1 MNRPRTLT
9 MAAITSAVTAGLL
22 MAVMPASADTTDHS
36 RVTLAGRAVLPAATY
51 APGPP
56 AGTLLPP
63 GVVNGI
69 TFPLPSQPVQGLSSV
84 IDGREPGEYLAMPD
98 NGFGSKTN
106 SGDFLIR
113 AYYIRPDFKTPQGGS
128 GSVSVGDYI
137 SFRDPNHLFGFKI
150 VNEGSSD
157 RLLTGADID
166 PESLQRDHNGDLWV
180 GDEFGPWILHFSAD
194 GVLLDPPFQIPGVR
208 SPNNPGLNGQPPTQ
222 PNSRGFE
229 GMAITP
235 DGKYLYAVL
244 EGANILDP
252 DQNRRYMFEFS
263 IQDRALTVRTWQYHT
278 AAPNYMVADMAAL
291 DEHRLV
297 LIERDGGRGS
307 TALFRELNV
316 VDLRATTADGF
327 LISRTVVDL
336 HAIPDPNGISQE
348 PIHPGD
354 IGIGDPFSV
363 VCESVE
369 AVHRVN
375 GSTLLVGCDNNL
387 PNTGRNPNLA
397 DDNELILVHVDGLP
411 VDPDQQP

>member
-1 MNRPRTLT
+1 MKTSRTIT
-9 MAAITSAVTAGLL
+9 MVAIAVAAAAGLPASL
-22 MAVMPASADTTDHS
+22 PASADTTDDS
-36 RVTLAGRAVLPAATY
+36 AVTLVGRAVLPAATV

-56 AGTLLPP
+56 SGTLVMP

-69 TFPLPSQPVQGLSSV
+69 TFPIPSQPVQGFSSV
-84 IDGREPGEYLAMPD
+84 IDGGTPGEYLAMPD
-98 NGFGSKTN
+98 NGFGAKNN

-113 AYYIRPDFKTPQGGS
+113 AYYIRPDFKTAHGGS

-137 SFRDPNHLFGFKI
+137 SFRDPNHLAGFTI
-150 VNEGSSD
+150 VNDSSPD
-157 RLLTGADID
+157 RMLTGGDID

-194 GVLLDPPFQIPGVR
+194 GVLLDAPFPIPGVR

-244 EGANILDP
+244 EGANIGDP
-252 DQNRRYMFEFS
+252 DQSRRYVFEFS
-263 IQDRALTVRTWQYHT
+263 VQEKALTGRTWQYHT
-278 AAPNYMVADMAAL
+278 TAPNYMVADMAAL

-297 LIERDGGRGS
+297 LIERDGGRGLAA
-307 TALFRELNV
+307 TFRELNV
-316 VDLRATTADGF
+316 VDLRDVSSDGF
-327 LISRTVVDL
+327 LIPRTAVDL
-336 HAIPDPNGISQE
+336 TAIPDPNGISL
-348 PIHPGD
+348 PAVHPGD
-354 IGIGDPFSV
+354 VGLGNPFRV

-369 AVHRVN
+369 AVHPVN

-387 PNTGRNPNLA
+387 PNTGRNPSIA
-397 DDNELILVHVDGLP
+397 DDNEFILVHVGGLA
-411 VDPDQQP
+411 VGQ